1 MASTTERGIA
11 GVGSLVLAATRR
23 FSERIAFDLD
33 GSEVRY
39 EALGL
44 TIHRA
49 VGHLAA
55 LGLEA
60 GAPVAQLTGNLVE
73 AFALQMASFLTGH
86 PSVMLHPKIGA
97 GDQRSILSDAR
108 PGVVV
113 VDPSL
118 SIAEELT
125 ESLPLGAH
133 AIFSHGPHGPH
144 RDFWSLPT
152 AYQGISEP
160 DCRDVARIAYTG
172 GTTGH
177 PKGVLLSQGAML
189 ASTLLA
195 SCEMEWPRHPR
206 FMVSTPITHAGG
218 TLIPT
223 VLMRGGTVCLRK
235 RFDPDQLIDEVG
247 SGRANSGFLVPTMMY
262 GVMDRVVDRGKPVR
276 GLELLLYGASAIAP
290 NRLHD
295 ALEVFGDVLNQSYGQ
310 TEAPNTVTILKA
322 SEHRGALL
330 ASSGMAYAGV
340 TVTIRDGDGQE
351 QPPES
356 VGEVCVRGPQL
367 MNGYNGL
374 PELSARTLR
383 DGVLY
388 TGDLARMDER
398 GYLFHVG
405 RSKDVI
411 ITGGVN
417 VYPSEV
423 EEVLGSHDDVAMSV
437 VVGVP
442 DDVWGESVKALVV
455 TREGK
460 VTEEELK
467 ALVRATKG
475 PVHVPKSLEVVDSL
489 PLTALGKPDREQVK
503 AGFWAD
509 KERMV
514 N

>member
-1 MASTTERGIA
+1 M
-11 GVGSLVLAATRR
+11 
-23 FSERIAFDLD
+23 
-33 GSEVRY
+33 
-39 EALGL
+39 
-44 TIHRA
+44 IHRA
-49 VGHLAA
+49 VLHLAG
-55 LGLEA
+55 LGLDI

-86 PSVMLHPKIGA
+86 PSVMLHPKVGV
-97 GDQRSILSDAR
+97 GDQCSILGDAR
-108 PGVVV
+108 PGVLV
-113 VDPSL
+113 VDPAL
-118 SIAEELT
+118 SIADEVT
-125 ESLPLGAH
+125 ESLPLGED
-133 AIFSHGPHGPH
+133 AIFGHGPHGPH

-152 AYQGISEP
+152 EYQRIREP
-160 DCRDVARIAYTG
+160 GCRDVARIAYTG
-172 GTTGH
+172 GTTGR
-177 PKGVLLSQGAML
+177 PKGVLLSQRAML

-195 SCEMEWPRHPR
+195 SCEMEWPRNPR
-206 FMVSTPITHAGG
+206 FIVSTPITHAGG

-223 VLMRGGTVCLRK
+223 VMMRGGTICLRK
-235 RFDPDQLIDEVG
+235 RFDPDQLIDEVC
-247 SGRANSGFLVPTMMY
+247 SGRANSAFLVPTMMY
-262 GVMDRVVDRGKPVR
+262 SVMDRVVDRGQPIR
-276 GLELLLYGASAIAP
+276 GLEFLLYGASAIAP

-322 SEHRGALL
+322 SEHRGVQL
-330 ASSGMAYAGV
+330 ASSGLAYAGV
-340 TVTIRDGDGQE
+340 TVTIRDGAGQE
-351 QPPES
+351 LPPGV

-367 MNGYNGL
+367 MNGYHGL

-383 DGVLY
+383 DGLLY
-388 TGDLARMDER
+388 TGDLGHMDER

-423 EEVLGSHDDVAMSV
+423 EEVLSSHQDVAMSV

-442 DDVWGESVKALVV
+442 DEFWGEAVTALVV

-460 VTEEELK
+460 VTQEELK
-467 ALVRATKG
+467 TLVRTKKG
-475 PVHVPKSLEVVDSL
+475 PVHVPKSLELVDSL
-489 PLTALGKPDREQVK
+489 PLTALGKPDREQIK